1 MNYLLSYDIWFL
13 DEFLE
18 ILKVI
23 QKFNLGKWQ

>member
-23 QKFNLGKWQ
+23 QKFNLGK